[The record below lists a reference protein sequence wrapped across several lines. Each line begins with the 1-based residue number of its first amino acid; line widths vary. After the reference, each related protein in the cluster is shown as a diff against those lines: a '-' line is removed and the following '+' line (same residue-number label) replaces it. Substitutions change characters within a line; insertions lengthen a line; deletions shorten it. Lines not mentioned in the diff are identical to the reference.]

1 MQFVDLSSYRC
12 PMAFVQAKLAMKDL
26 GRGETLELLIGD
38 PATLRDLIPYARR
51 CGFSVESETR
61 PQGTAVY
68 LRPQH

>member
-1 MQFVDLSSYRC
+1 MQFVDLSAYRC

-26 GRGETLELLIGD
+26 GQDQALELLISD

-51 CGFSVESETR
+51 CGFSVESDTR

-68 LRPQH
+68 LRPHY